1 VETVSG
7 LSSTEQ
13 RAQRAF
19 EREVLAQIVALCG
32 ADGAA
37 PAEQV
42 EQALGHYRHAAAGN
56 TVQELLG
63 RRLVAA
69 AAALQAAGLLADG
82 TPPDCYRPTARG
94 RALVEHARQAWW
106 RRTLAAVRAR

>member
-1 VETVSG
+1 MSG
-7 LSSTEQ
+7 LSSTEH

-19 EREVLAQIVALCG
+19 ERAVLAQIVALCD

-56 TVQELLG
+56 PVQQLLG
-63 RRLVAA
+63 RRLLAA
-69 AAALQAAGLLADG
+69 AAALQAAGLLAAG
-82 TPPDCYRPTARG
+82 TPPDCYRPTASG
-94 RALVEHARQAWW
+94 RALVAHARQPWW
-106 RRTLAAVRAR
+106 RRALGAVRAG

>member
-1 VETVSG
+1 MSG
-7 LSSTEQ
+7 LSSTEH

-32 ADGAA
+32 VDGAA

-56 TVQELLG
+56 PVQQLLG
-63 RRLVAA
+63 RRLATA
-69 AAALQAAGLLADG
+69 AAALQAAGLLAPD
-82 TPPDCYRPTARG
+82 TPPDRYRPTAHG
-94 RALVEHARQAWW
+94 RALVDHERQSWW
-106 RRTLAAVRAR
+106 RRALAAAQAR